1 MCYLILQG
9 DLPKGRRGASSKS
22 RVGKLRV
29 ADMDKGKKRSAHA
42 DLFGTRELAH
52 RNRCAVIVAHPD
64 DEVIGA
70 GGLISRLQ
78 HVTVLHITDG
88 VPQSSDASQA
98 TDAQRAEDVEVL
110 NRECRTALALANISP
125 EHIVDFGLVAHQS
138 PFQLENLTRRIASF
152 LKHNAPD
159 TVLTHPYE
167 GGHPDHDATAFA
179 THAALRL
186 LHRKGFNPPSVFEIA
201 LHPARGGKGRVLD
214 FLPSD
219 AAEVTTLL
227 LDKKARDLKREM
239 FACFSTQ
246 PEIPRENS
254 VGRERFRKP
263 PRYNFSAPPNGGR
276 LAYEGV
282 DLNLNGKEWQVL
294 VEDAWSNLF
303 PDERK
308 SH

>member
-42 DLFGTRELAH
+42 DLFGTRELASQ
-52 RNRCAVIVAHPD
+52 NRCAVIVAHPD

-125 EHIVDFGLVAHQS
+125 EHIVDFGLVARQA
-138 PFQLENLTRRIASF
+138 PLQLADLTRRVVSF
-152 LKHNAPD
+152 LRHNSPD
-159 TVLTHPYE
+159 IVLTHPYE

-186 LHRKGFNPPSVFEIA
+186 LRRKGFKPPSLFEIA
-201 LHPARGGKGRVLD
+201 LHPARDGEGRVLD
-214 FLPSD
+214 FLPSV

-227 LDKKARDLKREM
+227 LDKKARDLKRQM
-239 FACFSTQ
+239 FACFTNQ
-246 PEIPRENS
+246 TEPLRETS
-254 VGRERFRKP
+254 FGRERFRRP
-263 PRYNFSAPPNGGR
+263 PRYDFAAPPNGGK
-276 LAYEGV
+276 LIYEKFTPGLSV
-282 DLNLNGKEWQVL
+282 EKWQAL
-294 VEDAWSNLF
+294 VRSAWASLF
-303 PDERK
+303 PGEQI
-308 SH
+308 H